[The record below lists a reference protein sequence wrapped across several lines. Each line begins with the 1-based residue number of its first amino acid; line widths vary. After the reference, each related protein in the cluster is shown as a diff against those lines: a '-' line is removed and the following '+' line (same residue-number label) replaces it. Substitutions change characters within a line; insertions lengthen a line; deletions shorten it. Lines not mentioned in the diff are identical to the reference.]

1 MNVIQ
6 RAQAILLKPREE
18 WPVIDAEPAT
28 VASLYSGYIVILA
41 AIPAIAGFIG
51 LSLIGAGAFGFSF
64 KIPIVTGLVRM
75 VTGYLLSLVSTFIG
89 ALVVDALAPSF
100 GGVKNQVAAL
110 KVVAFSSTAYWVA
123 GVLQILPSLGIIG
136 VLLGLYSIYLLYLGL
151 PVVMKCPAEKAAG
164 YTAVT
169 FVCMLVIGIVMGAI
183 IAVLAPTGA
192 MGLGGLGAHAAAG
205 DGEGKF
211 TLKTPDGQ
219 VTFDT
224 EGMKAAAARM
234 DAARARMDAAQAASD
249 PAAAGK
255 ALGEM
260 MGAMAGNG
268 GGAPIPAS
276 DLKGMLPES
285 LGDMKRESFEANGG
299 AAMGIATS
307 TATATYASGDKRVH
321 LAITDLGGM
330 SGLAAM
336 AGWANM
342 TQDRETQ
349 DEVEKVYKDGNR
361 TIHEEYRKDGSHAEY
376 SVVLSNGVIVEAK
389 GDGVDAGTVKA
400 AAGGIDLGRIESMK
414 RAQKA

>member
-6 RAQAILLKPREE
+6 RAQAILLRPREE

-28 VASLYSGYIVILA
+28 AASLYSSYIVLLA
-41 AIPAIAGFIG
+41 AIPAVAGFIG

-64 KIPIVTGLVRM
+64 KVPIVAGLVRM

-136 VLLGLYSIYLLYLGL
+136 LLLGLYSIYLLYLGL
-151 PVVMKCPAEKAAG
+151 PVLMKCPADKAAG

-183 IAVLAPTGA
+183 LTVLTPAGA
-192 MGLGGLGAHAAAG
+192 LGLGGLGAHAAAE
-205 DGEGKF
+205 EGGGRF

-234 DAARARMDAAQAASD
+234 DAARQRMDAAQAASD

-268 GGAPIPAS
+268 GAAPIPAA
-276 DLKGMLPES
+276 DLKGLLPES

-307 TATATYASGDKRVH
+307 SATATYTAGDRRVH

-361 TIHEEYRKDGSHAEY
+361 TVHEQYRKDGSHAEY
-376 SVVLSNGVIVEAK
+376 SVVLANGVIVEAK
-389 GDGVDAGTVKA
+389 GDGVDVGAVKA
-400 AAGGIDLGRIESMK
+400 AAGGIDLGRVESMK

>member
-28 VASLYSGYIVILA
+28 VASLYSSYIVILA
-41 AIPAIAGFIG
+41 AIPPVAAFIG
-51 LSLIGAGAFGFSF
+51 VSLFLSHFFGIGL
-64 KIPIVTGLVRM
+64 GLVHL
-75 VTGYLLSLVSTFIG
+75 VTGYLVSLVTTFVG
-89 ALVVDALAPSF
+89 ALVVDALAPTF
-100 GGVKNQVAAL
+100 GGTKNQVSAL
-110 KVVAFSSTAYWVA
+110 KAVAYASTAYWVA
-123 GVLQILPSLGIIG
+123 SVLQVVP
-136 VLLGLYSIYLLYLGL
+136 LLGSLAALVGGIYSIYLLYLGL
-151 PVVMKCPAEKAAG
+151 PVVMKCPADKSAA

-169 FVCMLVIGIVMGAI
+169 VVCMFVIGIVLGAI
-183 IAVLAPTGA
+183 MALVTPGGMFGYGSLGRHASADDATITLHGANGAAVS
-192 MGLGGLGAHAAAG
+192 
-205 DGEGKF
+205 
-211 TLKTPDGQ
+211 
-219 VTFDT
+219 FDT
-224 EGMKAAAARM
+224 EGIRAAAARM
-234 DAARARMDAAQAASD
+234 DAARQRMEAAQAASD

-260 MGAMAGNG
+260 MGAMAGG
-268 GGAPIPAS
+268 GTAPIAAA
-276 DLKGMLPES
+276 DLKAMLPES

-299 AAMGIATS
+299 AAMGLATS
-307 TATATYASGDKRVH
+307 SATATYAAGDRRVH
-321 LAITDLGGM
+321 LAVTDLGGM

-361 TIHEEYRKDGSHAEY
+361 TIHEQYRKDGSHAEY
-376 SVVLSNGVIVEAK
+376 SVVLANGVVVEAK
-389 GDGVDAGTVKA
+389 GDGVDLGAVKA

>member
-28 VASLYSGYIVILA
+28 VASLYSGYILVLA

-64 KIPIVTGLVRM
+64 KIPIATGLVRM

-110 KVVAFSSTAYWVA
+110 KVVAFASTAYWVA
-123 GVLQILPSLGIIG
+123 GVLQLLPSLGIIG
-136 VLLGLYSIYLLYLGL
+136 FLLGLYSIYLLYLGL
-151 PVVMKCPAEKAAG
+151 PVVMKCPADKAAG

-169 FVCMLVIGIVMGAI
+169 FVCMLVIGVVMGAI
-183 IAVLAPTGA
+183 IAVLTPTGA
-192 MGLGGLGAHAAAG
+192 MGLGGLGAHAAA
-205 DGEGKF
+205 DEGKF

-219 VTFDT
+219 VSFDT
-224 EGMKAAAARM
+224 EAMKAAAARM
-234 DAARARMDAAQAASD
+234 DAARQRMDAAQAASD

-268 GGAPIPAS
+268 SAVPIPAS
-276 DLKGMLPES
+276 DLKALLPES

-307 TATATYASGDKRVH
+307 NATATYAAGDKRVH

-361 TIHEEYRKDGSHAEY
+361 TIHEQYRKDGSHAEY
-376 SVVLSNGVIVEAK
+376 SVVLANGVIVEAK
-389 GDGVDAGTVKA
+389 GDGVDMGAVKA
-400 AAGGIDLGRIESMK
+400 AAGGIDLGRVESMK